1 MIIFLLILNF
11 NCDVL
16 LVIFDIEIIYNEIK
30 KNMEINF
37 EIEIL
42 SAHPI
47 GIWGTSFCPEK
58 RQLLPLRGH

>member
-1 MIIFLLILNF
+1 MKL
-11 NCDVL
+11 
-16 LVIFDIEIIYNEIK
+16 K

-42 SAHPI
+42 SEYPI

>member
-1 MIIFLLILNF
+1 MKL
-11 NCDVL
+11 
-16 LVIFDIEIIYNEIK
+16 K

-42 SAHPI
+42 SEYPI

-58 RQLLPLRGH
+58 RQLLPLGGH